1 MLTQTARWLPLP
13 AVFFRTQWV
22 RVRGI
27 PGPAERK
34 AFGDRRA
41 ALSGAESGA
50 PQSAE
55 CRSTRRVLI
64 PHAPLLLDGR
74 NAAEQTGRARSALPD
89 CARNVPQAC
98 YPRFTKIPH
107 SACWPG
113 AEDLKLRL
121 AELGPDGA
129 ELSSASSSGPPP
141 PPPPVHLDAA
151 AVQRLYL
158 GTDLL
163 HAVLPNR
170 TVVQDWQPYQLLP
183 SNVDILLKKDIDWV
197 VDDEDAPSV
206 ASLCT
211 FPIRVPIGDD
221 WYYLNID
228 MFGKDLSQ
236 VRRQYLAHLRRHTA
250 GLRGS
255 VMCQLFLEPALW
267 APMVELC
274 RSVLRVELVKEYTD
288 QCVVESDVV

>member
-1 MLTQTARWLPLP
+1 M
-13 AVFFRTQWV
+13 
-22 RVRGI
+22 
-27 PGPAERK
+27 
-34 AFGDRRA
+34 
-41 ALSGAESGA
+41 
-50 PQSAE
+50 
-55 CRSTRRVLI
+55 
-64 PHAPLLLDGR
+64 
-74 NAAEQTGRARSALPD
+74 
-89 CARNVPQAC
+89 
-98 YPRFTKIPH
+98 
-107 SACWPG
+107 
-113 AEDLKLRL
+113 

-129 ELSSASSSGPPP
+129 ELSSASSTGPPP

-151 AVQRLYL
+151 AIHRLYL

-163 HAVLPNR
+163 HRVLPNL
-170 TVVQDWQPYQLLP
+170 TVVQDWQPYKLLP
-183 SNVDILLKKDIDWV
+183 SNMDVLLKKDIDWV
-197 VDDEDAPSV
+197 VDDEEAPSV